1 MVTKRQI
8 NRLKRKLRPGIQEI
22 DEVEIYL
29 ISEDGTIETPDGQT
43 ITKSEYDK
51 RLEGEREAGEEIVE
65 INIKGAV

>member
-8 NRLKRKLRPGIQEI
+8 NKLKQKLRPRIQEI
-22 DEVEIYL
+22 EEVEIYL

-43 ITKSEYDK
+43 ITKSEYNK
-51 RLEGEREAGEEIVE
+51 RLKEERETGEKIVE